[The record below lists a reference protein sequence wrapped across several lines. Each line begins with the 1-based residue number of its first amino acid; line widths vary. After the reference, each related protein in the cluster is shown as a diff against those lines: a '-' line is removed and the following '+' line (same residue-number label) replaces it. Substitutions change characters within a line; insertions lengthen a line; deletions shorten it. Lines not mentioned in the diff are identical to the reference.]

1 MVNPTSYNEN
11 YKRKS
16 EVFELNNINQ
26 QSATIYHNNEEDRLI
41 ADFNKEGE
49 KVKSI
54 LQNNFEDAIFSVAEN
69 FKNHYSIKD
78 NIIVNQNKY
87 IKNSHNA
94 KKLEQ
99 QISDLQ
105 YVDSKINS
113 SQSHSLRDFFS
124 EVKNAIVCGKND
136 YLDILKDIFSNYM
149 NYVNDLRGAI
159 STVSQYTKAGE
170 KNGNISVNFLK
181 IYNELNEVKKKYQ
194 NMVGETSFFS
204 TNILFKYQKDG
215 SYRREI
221 NGQHIIYLDR
231 EQSVKSIHAIEKI
244 LKDVKGITL
253 NIANKN
259 DKLVASNIEL
269 SIESKNNLNFDD
281 LFLKENGDINIGI
294 TCNVDFSEFNKLI
307 KFFNPYLR
315 SEGVVSDDE
324 LEEKRRQIIEYN
336 NNRIREVSLD
346 KNLGIALMSPEIEIL
361 RIKRENERIIKETSI
376 YHSKLQHE
384 FDLFKKSLDTLEKKI
399 NTNLDELSKKY
410 SAANS
415 NYDNFVKIVSSTM
428 NTLLEMAKGFL
439 RF

>member
-11 YKRKS
+11 YKIKS
-16 EVFELNNINQ
+16 EAFELNNINQ
-26 QSATIYHNNEEDRLI
+26 QSATIYNNNEEDRLI
-41 ADFNKEGE
+41 ADFNREGE

-69 FKNHYSIKD
+69 FKSHHSIKE

-136 YLDILKDIFSNYM
+136 YLDVYKDIFSKYM
-149 NYVNDLRGAI
+149 NYVNDLRNAI
-159 STVSQYTKAGE
+159 STLNTYTKAG
-170 KNGNISVNFLK
+170 KKDGNISVNFLK
-181 IYNELNEVKKKYQ
+181 LYIELNKVKKKYQ
-194 NMVGETSFFS
+194 DMVGEKSLFF
-204 TNILFKYQKDG
+204 TNILFKYQMDG
-215 SYRREI
+215 RYLREI
-221 NGQHIIYLDR
+221 NGKNIIYLNK
-231 EQSVKSIHAIEKI
+231 EQSIKSLRAIENN

-253 NIANKN
+253 NIENKN
-259 DKLVASNIEL
+259 NELIESNIDL
-269 SIESKNNLNFDD
+269 SLESKVNSNLDD
-281 LFLKENGDINIGI
+281 ILFKENSDINIGI
-294 TCNVDFSEFNKLI
+294 TCNVDFSDLNKFL
-307 KFFNPYLR
+307 KVFDEYLR
-315 SEGVVSDDE
+315 AEGFVSDDE
-324 LEEKRRQIIEYN
+324 LEERIKRINDYNENLIKKAKLDGNIE
-336 NNRIREVSLD
+336 VVL
-346 KNLGIALMSPEIEIL
+346 KSPAMEIL
-361 RIKRENERIIKETSI
+361 NIKRENERIINETST
-376 YHSKLQHE
+376 YHNITQFK
-384 FDLFKKSLDTLEKKI
+384 FDLFKKSIDTLGKKI
-399 NTNLDELSKKY
+399 NTNLDEISKKY